1 MPISRD
7 CILTIGPAISR
18 KILRYTLQRSFRTS
32 CVVFMPL
39 NHFNKPNFQNYVPK
53 SRQTMKFKNIDPRR
67 LESIHPKRMNAK
79 RKFRG
84 NYFLNKRRKSIGD
97 DIDGGDIDGG
107 DIGSDVTTSVP
118 TSMGDGNA
126 SPKKSDGR
134 TCWASASIVFMSL
147 NPCKTPN
154 SKAFMPQHIP

>member
-1 MPISRD
+1 MPPHDID
-7 CILTIGPAISR
+7 GGPHPYGVGIGGQSPP
-18 KILRYTLQRSFRTS
+18 T
-32 CVVFMPL
+32 P
-39 NHFNKPNFQNYVPK
+39 HGG
-53 SRQTMKFKNIDPRR
+53 IDGGIDGDIDGGIC
-67 LESIHPKRMNAK
+67 EDI
-79 RKFRG
+79 G
-84 NYFLNKRRKSIGD
+84 EDIGEDIDGGICEDIGD
-97 DIDGGDIDGG
+97 DIDVSPIDGGDIDGGDIDGG

-134 TCWASASIVFMSL
+134 TCWASASIVFLSL

>member
-1 MPISRD
+1 
-7 CILTIGPAISR
+7 
-18 KILRYTLQRSFRTS
+18 
-32 CVVFMPL
+32 MPL

-107 DIGSDVTTSVP
+107 DIGFWGRHLILSKYKRTHAPTPCLSNHVFTSERNKRTQRSRIP
-118 TSMGDGNA
+118 SYGNKNEGRTSFEQFCGIDRG
-126 SPKKSDGR
+126 KSD
-134 TCWASASIVFMSL
+134 L
-147 NPCKTPN
+147 
-154 SKAFMPQHIP
+154 